1 MEANP
6 KTPKRYS
13 SDFLSIP
20 GVPFDIAIADPAQ
33 RIRSYLETY
42 RNTSDKGA
50 GFDDELMREKLQVV
64 SAETSPDNKTATAVF
79 LLRPGQSLSNR
90 LGNIHGGAIA
100 LIYDMCTTMSAAP
113 LSRKGFWEFGGVSRN
128 LSVTYIRP
136 ARADRDVLVECQ
148 ILHMGERFVT
158 IRGQM
163 RDKES
168 GALLSVAEHS
178 KVSVM
183 FEQAAKPKI

>member
-1 MEANP
+1 MATTS
-6 KTPKRYS
+6 KSSRRYS
-13 SDFLSIP
+13 NDLLSIP
-20 GVPFDIAIADPAQ
+20 GITFDVTVADPVL

-42 RNTSDKGA
+42 RNSSDKGA
-50 GFDDELMREKLQVV
+50 GFDDEVMRNNLEVV
-64 SAETSPDNKTATAVF
+64 SAETSPDNKTAAAVF
-79 LLRPGQSLSNR
+79 LLRAGQSLSNR

-100 LIYDMCTTMSAAP
+100 LLYDMCTTMSAAP

-136 ARADRDVLVECQ
+136 APAGREILVECQ
-148 ILHMGERFVT
+148 VLHIGERFVT

-178 KVSVM
+178 KASVT
-183 FEQAAKPKI
+183 FEQAPKPNI

>member
-1 MEANP
+1 MATNS
-6 KTPKRYS
+6 KLSRRYS
-13 SDFLSIP
+13 SDFLSIQ
-20 GVPFDIAIADPAQ
+20 GVTFDVTIADPVR
-33 RIRSYLETY
+33 RIRSYLEAY
-42 RNTSDKGA
+42 RDTSDKGA
-50 GFDDELMREKLQVV
+50 GFDDELMRDKLEIV
-64 SAETSPDNKTATAVF
+64 SAETSPDNKTAAAVF
-79 LLRPGQSLSNR
+79 LLRAGQSLSNR
-90 LGNIHGGAIA
+90 LGNIHGGAVA

-136 ARADRDVLVECQ
+136 ARADRDILVECQ
-148 ILHMGERFVT
+148 VLHIGERFVT

-183 FEQAAKPKI
+183 FEQTSKPKI

>member
-1 MEANP
+1 MTTTSTASR
-6 KTPKRYS
+6 RYPS
-13 SDFLSIP
+13 EFLSIP
-20 GVPFDIAIADPAQ
+20 GVTFDVTIADPAQ

-42 RNTSDKGA
+42 RNTSTKGT
-50 GFDDELMREKLQVV
+50 GFDDELMREKLEVV
-64 SAETSPDNKTATAVF
+64 SAESSPDKTAAVF
-79 LLRPGQSLSNR
+79 LLRAGQSLSNR
-90 LGNIHGGAIA
+90 LGNIHGGAVA

-136 ARADRDVLVECQ
+136 AKADRDILVECEV
-148 ILHMGERFVT
+148 LHMGQRLVT

-178 KVSVM
+178 KVSVV
-183 FEQAAKPKI
+183 FEASNPKI